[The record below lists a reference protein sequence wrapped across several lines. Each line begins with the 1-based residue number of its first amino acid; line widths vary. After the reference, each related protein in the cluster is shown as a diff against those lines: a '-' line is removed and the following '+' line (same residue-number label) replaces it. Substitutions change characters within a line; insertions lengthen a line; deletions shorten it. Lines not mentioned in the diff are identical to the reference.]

1 MNKKGFA
8 ATGILYTILVLFIL
22 LIFSLLTMLYSR
34 NSLLNK
40 IQNEIKG
47 NIYREAVLDIKGTK
61 YTQSIS
67 NQIDF
72 DITGINISD
81 VTNIVCN
88 NGAEVTLEGNHVLV
102 TKALGG
108 TICKMNT
115 SLSTTASGLDSTR
128 NYILMLKDENLTTNV
143 DFQQGTYAE
152 IVLNSHQLNL
162 NGKYLRTYGNLIVNG
177 DTNSKIVSTGQALN
191 NSGTGTL
198 TINGGSYERT
208 SGTGTTIYNQGAGTI
223 IINDGKF
230 VNSDSG
236 TSVQNRVGSE
246 EGGTVNINGGVF
258 VTNSMVISNPSKTGV
273 ININQTDKPITIISL
288 SQIWKPAII
297 NGNTGST
304 ISTST
309 MNIAGNAANEC
320 TSDYTAT
327 TSGLCVYAEGDK
339 NYTKDTANTA
349 VANVGDGIININGG
363 TYFGGYMGI
372 SNHYNGVINIL
383 SGDISSGWSAIANMR
398 TATTNICRANV
409 SSLKYDLYGSSNIT
423 TGTINYSSNVKFT
436 NGTNTPAVGGITAN
450 IIPNYT
456 GTCVE

>member
-115 SLSTTASGLDSTR
+115 SLSTTASGLDSTK

-177 DTNSKIVSTGQALN
+177 DDNSKIISTMQVLN
-191 NSGTGTL
+191 NSGSGTL
-198 TINGGSYERT
+198 TVNDGNYERT
-208 SGTGTTIYNQGAGTI
+208 TGAGTVVYNESEGTI
-223 IINDGKF
+223 IINNGNF
-230 VNSDSG
+230 INNG
-236 TSVQNRVGSE
+236 TSTVVQNRIEGRP
-246 EGGTVNINGGVF
+246 GGTININGGKF
-258 VTNSMVISNPSKTGV
+258 VASYVVIYNQSGTGS
-273 ININQTDKPITIISL
+273 ININQTDKPIAIVSL
-288 SQIWKPAII
+288 AQEWKPAIT
-297 NGNTGST
+297 NGST
-304 ISTST
+304 GTI
-309 MNIAGNAANEC
+309 NITGNSANEC
-320 TSDYTAT
+320 TSDYTKT

-383 SGDISSGWSAIANMR
+383 SGDISSGWSAIVNSR
-398 TATTNICRANV
+398 TATVNICNANI
-409 SSLKYDLYGSSNIT
+409 SSSKYDIYGSANIT
-423 TGTINYSSNVKFT
+423 TGTLNYSSNVVFT
-436 NGTNTPAVGGITAN
+436 KGTNTPVTGGITEN